1 MDPLREELLKPEY
14 QGLTDQEA
22 ADAIMAKTVQV
33 RKLVPL
39 ASVVQHASQKHYR
52 AKLELARLDANHPGR
67 ETAINIL
74 EYINSPRMQFI
85 DMDLPEVQ
93 EMRLAIVFFNFASQ
107 DMMDE
112 LNSMADNVIPW
123 VEYTGIGVVGVGL
136 VRNARK

>member
-1 MDPLREELLKPEY
+1 MQILKDELQKPEY
-14 QGLTDQEA
+14 QDLTDQEA
-22 ADAIMAKTVQV
+22 ADVIMAKTVQV

-39 ASVVQHASQKHYR
+39 ASVVQHASQKYYR
-52 AKLELARLDANHPGR
+52 AKLELARLDPNHPGR

-93 EMRLAIVFFNFASQ
+93 EMRHAMVFFNFASQ

-112 LNSMADNVIPW
+112 LNSMADDVIPW
-123 VEYTGIGVVGVGL
+123 VEYMGIGVVGVGL